1 MKLNRIILVATPLVL
16 AGAGSAVVGGY
27 FLARAHHRRMSG
39 RPDLGFIS
47 CNHCHQASLNRLPWA
62 KPRPHHDAP
71 GGIVVSPDGKTLFVA
86 LDDID
91 EVAAADVASLTV
103 TRRAKVPGGP
113 FGLALDAAGNRLFV
127 ACPHQDRVAVLDTR
141 DLKEQASIAV
151 GIRPTDVAYCQTP
164 AGERLIVPNSGS
176 NDISVLSVSP
186 LSELVRAAGGREPY
200 AVAVSGDGRRVYVA
214 NRMAVHDQMLSPPA
228 SEVTVL
234 DPANGHVLNREQLYS
249 AHLAEGITT
258 VPTRGWMLNSMIRV
272 RNLVPI
278 TQVKD
283 GWVMS
288 TGLAVSQEDGEVT
301 QIPLDEA
308 NAYFSDPSGIVASPD
323 GKRAY
328 VASGGADVVT
338 ILDLARLGEW
348 LTQADAATRSDAIL
362 DMTLSYRY
370 VIARIPTGCNPKHLA
385 LSPDGRRLFVAERL
399 DDRVLVVDTTS
410 LKPVGRIVLGD
421 GGRNDPI
428 RQGERVFT
436 RARYTFQ
443 GQFSCRS
450 CHPDG
455 QVDGLSYDFDGSGIG
470 DSLLDNRSLCGVA
483 GTDPFKWN
491 GKNPTLQFQDGPRF
505 ARVLMRTDPI
515 PSPQLD
521 ELATF
526 LEHLPPTRTIPWSRV
541 GQPLTP
547 AEERGRKLFF
557 ATQRTDG
564 TPIPLA
570 LRCQTCH
577 RPPLFT
583 DRLLRSVGTKAPR
596 DASGMFD
603 TPHLIGI
610 GASAPY
616 LHDGRAKTLEEI
628 WTTYQKDDLHG
639 VSSYWSKEQLNDLV
653 EYLKTL

>member
-1 MKLNRIILVATPLVL
+1 MKLKRLMLVATPLML
-16 AGAGSAVVGGY
+16 AGAGLVVGGR
-27 FLARAHHRRMSG
+27 FALRVHQRRMSG
-39 RPDLGFIS
+39 RPDLDLVS
-47 CNHCHQASLNRLPWA
+47 CNHCHGVRLEKLPWA
-62 KPRPHHDAP
+62 RRRPHHDAP
-71 GGIVVSPDGKTLFVA
+71 GGMAVSPDGRTLFIA
-86 LDDID
+86 LDDVD
-91 EVAAADVASLTV
+91 EVAEADVASLTV
-103 TRRAKVPGGP
+103 TRRVQVPGGP
-113 FGLALDAAGNRLFV
+113 FGLALDATGERLFV
-127 ACPHQDRVAVLDTR
+127 ACPHQDRVAVLATH
-141 DLKEQASIAV
+141 DLKEQASIEV
-151 GIRPTDVAYCQTP
+151 GIRPTDVAYCRTP

-176 NDISVLSVSP
+176 DDISVLSVSP
-186 LSELVRAAGGREPY
+186 LSELRRTAGGREPY
-200 AVAVSGDGRRVYVA
+200 AVAVAGNGRRVYVA
-214 NRMAVHDQMLSPPA
+214 NRVAVHDQMLSPPA

-234 DPANGHVLNREQLYS
+234 DPANGHVLNRQKLHS
-249 AHLAEGITT
+249 AHLAEGIAP
-258 VPTRGWMLNSMIRV
+258 VPTRGWMLNTLVRV

-288 TGLAVSQEDGEVT
+288 TGLAISQEDGAVT

-308 NAYFSDPSGIVASPD
+308 NAYFSDPSGVVASPD
-323 GKRAY
+323 GRRAY
-328 VASGGADVVT
+328 VASGGADLVT
-338 ILDLARLGEW
+338 VLDLDRLGAW
-348 LTQADAATRSDAIL
+348 LTQADAAARSDAIG
-362 DMTLSYRY
+362 DMALSHRY
-370 VIARIPTGCNPKHLA
+370 VIARIPTGCNPRHLA

-399 DDRVLVVDTTS
+399 DDRVLVVDTADF
-410 LKPVGRIVLGD
+410 KPIGRIVLGD
-421 GGRNDPI
+421 GGLNDPI
-428 RQGERVFT
+428 RRGERVFT

-455 QVDGLSYDFDGSGIG
+455 RVDGLSYDFDGSGIG

-483 GTDPFKWN
+483 GTAPFKWN
-491 GKNPTLQFQDGPRF
+491 GRNPTLQFQDGPRF

-515 PSPQLD
+515 PPEQLD
-521 ELATF
+521 DLATF
-526 LEHLPPTRTIPWSRV
+526 IEHLPPTRTIPWSRT
-541 GQPLTP
+541 GKPLMP

-570 LRCQTCH
+570 LQCQTCH

-596 DASGMFD
+596 DATGMFD
-603 TPHLIGI
+603 TPHLLGI

-616 LHDGRAKTLEEI
+616 LHDGRAKTLEEL
-628 WTTYQKDDLHG
+628 WTTYQKNDQHG

>member
-1 MKLNRIILVATPLVL
+1 MKLKRIILVATPLVL
-16 AGAGSAVVGGY
+16 AGASVGGP
-27 FLARAHHRRMSG
+27 FGLRAHERLKSG
-39 RPDLGFIS
+39 RPDLGFIN
-47 CNHCHQASLNRLPWA
+47 CNHCHQSSLARLPWA

-71 GGIVVSPDGKTLFVA
+71 GGIVVSRDGRTLFVA
-86 LDDID
+86 LDDRD
-91 EVAAADVASLTV
+91 EVAEADVNSLTV

-113 FGLALDAAGNRLFV
+113 FGLALDAAGERLFV
-127 ACPHQDRVAVLDTR
+127 ACAHHDRVAVLDTR
-141 DLKEQASIAV
+141 DLKEQASIEV
-151 GIRPTDVAYCQTP
+151 GIRPTDVVYCRTP
-164 AGERLIVPNSGS
+164 SGERLIVANSGS
-176 NDISVLSVSP
+176 DDISVLSVSP
-186 LSELVRAAGGREPY
+186 LAELVRQASGREPY
-200 AVAVSGDGRRVYVA
+200 AVAVSSDSRRVYVA
-214 NRMAVHDQMLSPPA
+214 NRMAVHDQLLSPPA

-234 DPANGHVLNREQLYS
+234 DPANGHVVDREQLYS

-258 VPTRGWMLNSMIRV
+258 VPARGWILNPLVRV

-288 TGLAVSQEDGEVT
+288 TGLAISQEDGQVT
-301 QIPLDEA
+301 QIPMDEA
-308 NAYFSDPSGIVASPD
+308 NAYFPDPSGIVASPD

-328 VASGGADVVT
+328 VASGGSDVVT
-338 ILDLARLGEW
+338 VLDLDWLGAW
-348 LTQADAATRSDAIL
+348 LAKADAASRRDAIR
-362 DMTLSYRY
+362 DMALSYRY
-370 VIARIPTGCNPKHLA
+370 VVARIPTGCNPKHLA
-385 LSPDGRRLFVAERL
+385 LSPDGRLLFVAERL
-399 DDRVLVVDTTS
+399 DDCVLVVDTTS
-410 LKPVGRIVLGD
+410 LKPIGRIVLGD

-436 RARYTFQ
+436 RAKYTFQ
-443 GQFSCRS
+443 GQFACRS

-455 QVDGLSYDFDGSGIG
+455 HVDGLSYDFDGSGIG
-470 DSLLDNRSLCGVA
+470 DNLLDNRSLCGVA
-483 GTDPFKWN
+483 GTEPFKWN

-505 ARVLMRTDPI
+505 ARVLMRTDPM
-515 PSPQLD
+515 PSAQLD

-541 GQPLTP
+541 GQPLTL

-564 TPIPLA
+564 TPIPVA
-570 LRCQTCH
+570 FQCPTCH

-583 DRLLRSVGTKAPR
+583 DRLLRSVGTQEAR
-596 DASGMFD
+596 DPKGLFD
-603 TPHLIGI
+603 TPHLIGV

-653 EYLKTL
+653 EYLKTI

>member
-1 MKLNRIILVATPLVL
+1 MKLKRIILVATPLML
-16 AGAGSAVVGGY
+16 AGAGAAVGRY
-27 FLARAHHRRMSG
+27 FLAPAHERRTSG
-39 RPDLGFIS
+39 RPNLGFVS
-47 CNHCHQASLNRLPWA
+47 CNHCHGVRLDRLPWA

-71 GGIVVSPDGKTLFVA
+71 GGIVVSPDGQMLFIA
-86 LDDID
+86 LDDVD
-91 EVAAADVASLTV
+91 EVAEADVTSVTV
-103 TRRAKVPGGP
+103 TRRTKVPGGP
-113 FGLALDAAGNRLFV
+113 FGLALDATGKRLFV
-127 ACPHQDRVAVLDTR
+127 ACRHQDRVAVLDTR

-176 NDISVLSVSP
+176 DDISVLSVSP
-186 LSELVRAAGGREPY
+186 LRELNRPAAGREPY
-200 AVAVSGDGRRVYVA
+200 AVAVSGDGQRVYIA
-214 NRMAVHDQMLSPPA
+214 NRMAVHDQMLTPPA

-234 DPANGHVLNREQLYS
+234 DPANGHVLDREELHS
-249 AHLAEGITT
+249 AHMAEGITK
-258 VPTRGWMLNSMIRV
+258 VPTRGWILNSLVRV

-288 TGLAVSQEDGEVT
+288 SGLAISQKDGEVT
-301 QIPLDEA
+301 QISLDGA
-308 NAYFSDPSGIVASPD
+308 NAYFADPSGVVASPD

-338 ILDLARLGEW
+338 VLDLEWLGAW
-348 LTQADAATRSDAIL
+348 LTQADAAARSDAVAS
-362 DMTLSYRY
+362 MALSYRY
-370 VIARIPTGCNPKHLA
+370 VIARIPTGCNPRHLA

-399 DDRVLVVDTTS
+399 EDRVLVVDTTS
-410 LKPVGRIVLGD
+410 LKPIGRIVLGD
-421 GGRNDPI
+421 GGLNDPI
-428 RQGERVFT
+428 RRGERVFT

-455 QVDGLSYDFDGSGIG
+455 HVDGLSYDFDGSGIG

-483 GTDPFKWN
+483 GTAPFKWN
-491 GKNPTLQFQDGPRF
+491 GKNPTLQFQCGPRF

-515 PSPQLD
+515 PPRQLD

-526 LEHLPPTRTIPWSRV
+526 IEHLPPTRTIPWSRV
-541 GQPLTP
+541 GKPLTP

-557 ATQRTDG
+557 AMQRPDG

-583 DRLLRSVGTKAPR
+583 DRLLRSVGTKTPR
-596 DASGMFD
+596 DASDMFD
-603 TPHLIGI
+603 TPHLVGI

-616 LHDGRAKTLEEI
+616 LHDGRARTLEEL
-628 WTTYQKDDLHG
+628 WTTYQKNDLHG

>member
-1 MKLNRIILVATPLVL
+1 MKLRRIFLIATPLVL

-27 FLARAHHRRMSG
+27 FGLRAHQRRTSG
-39 RPDLGFIS
+39 RPDLGFVS
-47 CNHCHQASLNRLPWA
+47 CSHCHGVSLAKLPWA
-62 KPRPHHDAP
+62 HRRPHHDSP
-71 GGIVVSPDGKTLFVA
+71 GGIVVSPDGKTLFIA
-86 LDDID
+86 LDDMD

-141 DLKEQASIAV
+141 DLKEQDSLAV
-151 GIRPTDVAYCQTP
+151 GVRPTDVAYCQTP
-164 AGERLIVPNSGS
+164 VGERLIVSNSGS
-176 NDISVLSVSP
+176 DDISVLSVSP
-186 LSELVRAAGGREPY
+186 LSELVRTAGGREPY

-234 DPANGHVLNREQLYS
+234 DAANGHILDRKVLHS

-258 VPTRGWMLNSMIRV
+258 VPARRWTLNSMVRV

-288 TGLAVSQEDGEVT
+288 GGLAISEENGQVT
-301 QIPLDEA
+301 QVPLDEA
-308 NAYFSDPSGIVASPD
+308 NAYFADPSGVVASPD

-338 ILDLARLGEW
+338 VLDLDRLGAW
-348 LTQADAATRSDAIL
+348 LIKADAAARSDAIG
-362 DMTLSYRY
+362 DMALSYRY
-370 VIARIPTGCNPKHLA
+370 VVARIPTGCNPRHLA

-399 DDRVLVVDTTS
+399 EDRVLIVDTTN
-410 LKPVGRIVLGD
+410 LKPIGRIVLGD
-421 GGRNDPI
+421 GGKNDPI

-455 QVDGLSYDFDGSGIG
+455 HVDGLSYDFDGSGIG
-470 DSLLDNRSLCGVA
+470 DNLLDNRSLCGVA
-483 GTDPFKWN
+483 GTAPFKWN
-491 GKNPTLQFQDGPRF
+491 GKNPTLQFQCGPRF

-515 PSPQLD
+515 PPAQLD

-526 LEHLPPTRTIPWSRV
+526 LEHLPPTRAIPWSQV
-541 GQPLTP
+541 GRPLTP
-547 AEERGRKLFF
+547 AQERGRKLFF

-570 LRCQTCH
+570 LQCQTCH

-583 DRLLRSVGTKAPR
+583 DRLLRSVGTKAAR

-603 TPHLIGI
+603 TPHLVGI

-639 VSSYWSKEQLNDLV
+639 VSSYWSKEQLNNLV

>member
-1 MKLNRIILVATPLVL
+1 MKLRRIILVATSLVL
-16 AGAGSAVVGGY
+16 AGAALTEGGY
-27 FLARAHHRRMSG
+27 VAARTHQRRMSG
-39 RPDLGFIS
+39 KPNLDVVS
-47 CNHCHQASLNRLPWA
+47 CNHCHLRSLDGLPWA
-62 KPRPHHDAP
+62 KGRPHHDAP
-71 GGIVVSPDGKTLFVA
+71 GGIVVSPDGKTLYIA
-86 LDDID
+86 LDDVD
-91 EVAAADVASLTV
+91 EVAEADATSLTV

-113 FGLALDAAGNRLFV
+113 FGLALDTEGKRLFV

-176 NDISVLSVSP
+176 DDVSVLSVSP
-186 LSELVRAAGGREPY
+186 MSELLRTEAGREPY
-200 AVAVSGDGRRVYVA
+200 AVAVSGDGQRVLVA
-214 NRMAVHDQMLSPPA
+214 NRLAVHDGLLSPPA
-228 SEVTVL
+228 SEVTVI
-234 DPANGHVLNREQLYS
+234 DAASGHVVNRQTLAS
-249 AHLAEGITT
+249 AHMAEGIAT
-258 VPTRGWMLNSMIRV
+258 VSARKWALSSMIRV

-288 TGLAVSQEDGEVT
+288 TGLAICEEGGAVT
-301 QIPLDEA
+301 QIPLDDA
-308 NAYFSDPSGIVASPD
+308 NAYFADPSGVVASPD

-328 VASGGADVVT
+328 VAAGGADVVT
-338 ILDLARLGEW
+338 VVDLDWLGTWLARS
-348 LTQADAATRSDAIL
+348 DAATRNDAIR
-362 DMTLSYRY
+362 DMALSCHY
-370 VIARIPTGCNPKHLA
+370 VVARIPTGCNPRHLA

-399 DDRVLVVDTTS
+399 DDRVLVVDTDTF
-410 LKPVGRIVLGD
+410 KPIGRIVLGD
-421 GGRNDPI
+421 GGHGDPV
-428 RQGERVFT
+428 REGERVFT

-455 QVDGLSYDFDGSGIG
+455 HVDGLSYDFDGSGIG
-470 DSLLDNRSLCGVA
+470 DNLLDNRSLCGVA

-526 LEHLPPTRTIPWSRV
+526 IQHLPPTRTIPWSRV
-541 GQPLTP
+541 GQPLTI

-557 ATQRTDG
+557 ATKQTDG
-564 TPIPLA
+564 TPIPRA
-570 LRCQTCH
+570 LQCQTCH

-583 DRLLRSVGTKAPR
+583 DRLIRSVGTQSPR
-596 DASGMFD
+596 DPAGFD

-628 WTTYQKDDLHG
+628 WTVYQKDDLHG
-639 VSSYWSKEQLNDLV
+639 VSSYWSKQQLNDLV

>member
-1 MKLNRIILVATPLVL
+1 MNSKKLILVATSLILVG
-16 AGAGSAVVGGY
+16 AGAAVGGR
-27 FLARAHHRRMSG
+27 FGLRAHERLRSG
-39 RPDLGFIS
+39 RPDLDFVS
-47 CNHCHQASLNRLPWA
+47 CNHCHGVSLEKLPWA
-62 KPRPHHDAP
+62 QSRPHYNAP
-71 GGIVVSPDGKTLFVA
+71 GGIAISRDGKRLFIA
-86 LDDID
+86 LDDMD
-91 EVAAADVASLTV
+91 EIAEADVTSLAV

-113 FGLALDAAGNRLFV
+113 FGLALDATGQRLFV
-127 ACPHQDRVAVLDTR
+127 ACPNQDRVAVLDTIN
-141 DLKEQASIAV
+141 LKEQASVEV
-151 GIRPTDVAYCQTP
+151 GIRPTGIAYCQTP
-164 AGERLIVPNSGS
+164 DGERLIVTNSGS
-176 NDISVLSVSP
+176 DDISVLSVSP
-186 LSELVRAAGGREPY
+186 LSELIRPAAGREPY
-200 AVAVSGDGRRVYVA
+200 AVAVSSDGRQVYVA
-214 NRMAVHDQMLSPPA
+214 NRMAVRDQMLAPPA

-234 DPANGHVLNREQLYS
+234 DPANGHILDRKQLKS

-258 VPTRGWMLNSMIRV
+258 VPVRGWTLNSLVRV

-288 TGLAVSQEDGEVT
+288 SGVAISGKDGAVT

-328 VASGGADVVT
+328 VAAGGADVVT
-338 ILDLARLGEW
+338 VLDLDRLAAW
-348 LTQADAATRSDAIL
+348 LAQADASARDDAIANL
-362 DMTLSYRY
+362 ALSYHY
-370 VIARIPTGCNPKHLA
+370 VVARIPTGCNPRQLA

-399 DDRVLVVDTTS
+399 DDRVLVVDTTT
-410 LKPVGRIVLGD
+410 LKLIGRIELGD
-421 GGRNDPI
+421 GGKNDPI

-455 QVDGLSYDFDGSGIG
+455 HVDGLAYDFDGSGVG
-470 DSLLDNRSLCGVA
+470 DNLLDNRSLAGVA
-483 GTDPFKWN
+483 GTAPFKWS
-491 GKNPTLQFQDGPRF
+491 GKNPTLQYQCGVRF

-515 PSPQLD
+515 PSAQLD

-526 LEHLPPTRTIPWSRV
+526 IEHLPPTRTIPWSRV

-547 AEERGRKLFF
+547 AQESGRKLFF
-557 ATQRTDG
+557 AKQQTNG

-570 LRCQTCH
+570 LQCQTCH

-616 LHDGRAKTLEEI
+616 LHDGRAKTLEEL
-628 WTTYQKDDLHG
+628 WTTYQKDDQHG

-653 EYLKTL
+653 EFLKTL

>member
-1 MKLNRIILVATPLVL
+1 MV
-16 AGAGSAVVGGY
+16 
-27 FLARAHHRRMSG
+27 
-39 RPDLGFIS
+39 
-47 CNHCHQASLNRLPWA
+47 
-62 KPRPHHDAP
+62 
-71 GGIVVSPDGKTLFVA
+71 
-86 LDDID
+86 
-91 EVAAADVASLTV
+91 
-103 TRRAKVPGGP
+103 
-113 FGLALDAAGNRLFV
+113 
-127 ACPHQDRVAVLDTR
+127 
-141 DLKEQASIAV
+141 
-151 GIRPTDVAYCQTP
+151 
-164 AGERLIVPNSGS
+164 
-176 NDISVLSVSP
+176 
-186 LSELVRAAGGREPY
+186 
-200 AVAVSGDGRRVYVA
+200 
-214 NRMAVHDQMLSPPA
+214 
-228 SEVTVL
+228 
-234 DPANGHVLNREQLYS
+234 
-249 AHLAEGITT
+249 
-258 VPTRGWMLNSMIRV
+258 RV

-288 TGLAVSQEDGEVT
+288 TGLAISQEDGEVT

-338 ILDLARLGEW
+338 VLDLDWLSAW
-348 LTQADAATRSDAIL
+348 LTQADAAARSDAIG
-362 DMTLSYRY
+362 DMALSYRY
-370 VIARIPTGCNPKHLA
+370 VIARIPTGCNPRHLA
-385 LSPDGRRLFVAERL
+385 LSTDGRRLFVAERL

-410 LKPVGRIVLGD
+410 LKPIGRIVLGD

-455 QVDGLSYDFDGSGIG
+455 RVDGLSYDFDGSGIG

-483 GTDPFKWN
+483 GTAPFKWN

-515 PSPQLD
+515 PSAQLD

-526 LEHLPPTRTIPWSRV
+526 IEHLPPTRTIPWSQV
-541 GQPLTP
+541 GRPLTP
-547 AEERGRKLFF
+547 AQERGRKLFF

-570 LRCQTCH
+570 LQCQTCH

-603 TPHLIGI
+603 TPHLLGI

-616 LHDGRAKTLEEI
+616 LHDGRAKTLEEL

>member
-1 MKLNRIILVATPLVL
+1 MKLERIILVGTSLVL
-16 AGAGSAVVGGY
+16 AGAGAAVGGY
-27 FLARAHHRRMSG
+27 FGLRAHHRWMSG
-39 RPDLGFIS
+39 RPDLGFVS
-47 CNHCHQASLNRLPWA
+47 CNHCHRVSLAKLPWA
-62 KPRPHHDAP
+62 QPRPHHDAP
-71 GGIVVSPDGKTLFVA
+71 GGIVVSPDGKTLFIA
-86 LDDID
+86 LDDVD
-91 EVAAADVASLTV
+91 EVVEADVASLTV

-113 FGLALDAAGNRLFV
+113 FGLALDAAGQRLFV
-127 ACPHQDRVAVLDTR
+127 ACPHQDRVAVLDML

-176 NDISVLSVSP
+176 DDISVLSVSP
-186 LSELVRAAGGREPY
+186 LSELVRTAAGREPY
-200 AVAVSGDGRRVYVA
+200 AVAVSGDGRRVCVA
-214 NRMAVHDQMLSPPA
+214 NRVAVHDQMLSPPA

-234 DPANGHVLNREQLYS
+234 DPANGHVLDRQKLYS
-249 AHLAEGITT
+249 AHLAEGITQ
-258 VPTRGWMLNSMIRV
+258 VPTRGWVLNSLVRV

-288 TGLAVSQEDGEVT
+288 SGVAISQDDGEVT

-338 ILDLARLGEW
+338 VLDLDWLSAW
-348 LTQADAATRSDAIL
+348 LTQADAAARSDAIG
-362 DMTLSYRY
+362 DMALSYRY
-370 VIARIPTGCNPKHLA
+370 VIARIPTGCNPRHLA
-385 LSPDGRRLFVAERL
+385 LSTDGRRLFVAERL

-410 LKPVGRIVLGD
+410 LKPIGRIVLGD

-455 QVDGLSYDFDGSGIG
+455 RVDGLSYDFDGSGIG

-483 GTDPFKWN
+483 GTAPFKWN

-515 PSPQLD
+515 PTRQLD

-526 LEHLPPTRTIPWSRV
+526 IEHLPPTRTIPWSRV
-541 GQPLTP
+541 GKPLTP
-547 AEERGRKLFF
+547 AEERGRRLFF
-557 ATQRTDG
+557 ANQQPDG

-616 LHDGRAKTLEEI
+616 LHDGRAKTLEEL
-628 WTTYQKDDLHG
+628 WTTYQKNDLHG

>member
-1 MKLNRIILVATPLVL
+1 MKLKRIILIAMPLVL
-16 AGAGSAVVGGY
+16 AGAGSAVGGY
-27 FLARAHHRRMSG
+27 FVARAHHRRMSG
-39 RPDLGFIS
+39 IPRLGFIS
-47 CNHCHQASLNRLPWA
+47 CNHCHQASLNKLPWA

-71 GGIVVSPDGKTLFVA
+71 GGIAVSPDGKTLFIA
-86 LDDID
+86 LDDMD
-91 EVAAADVASLTV
+91 EVAEADVTSLTV
-103 TRRAKVPGGP
+103 TRRTKVPGGP
-113 FGLALDAAGNRLFV
+113 FGLALDATGKRLFA
-127 ACPHQDRVAVLDTR
+127 ACRHQDRVAVLDTR
-141 DLKEQASIAV
+141 DLKEQASITV
-151 GIRPTDVAYCQTP
+151 GIRPTDVVYCQTP

-176 NDISVLSVSP
+176 DDISVLSVSP
-186 LSELVRAAGGREPY
+186 LRELVRTAAGREPY
-200 AVAVSGDGRRVYVA
+200 AVAASGDGRRVYVA

-228 SEVTVL
+228 SELTVL
-234 DPANGHVLNREQLYS
+234 DPADGHVLDREALHS
-249 AHLAEGITT
+249 AHLAEGITQ
-258 VPTRGWMLNSMIRV
+258 VPTRGWMLNSLVRV

-288 TGLAVSQEDGEVT
+288 GGLAISQEDGEVT

-308 NAYFSDPSGIVASPD
+308 NAYFADPSGVVASPD
-323 GKRAY
+323 GNRAY

-338 ILDLARLGEW
+338 VLDLDRLGAW
-348 LTQADAATRSDAIL
+348 LTQADAAARSDAIG
-362 DMTLSYRY
+362 DMALSYRY
-370 VIARIPTGCNPKHLA
+370 VVARIPTGCNPRHLA

-399 DDRVLVVDTTS
+399 EDRVLVVDTTS
-410 LKPVGRIVLGD
+410 LKPIGLIVLGD
-421 GGRNDPI
+421 GGLIDPI
-428 RQGERVFT
+428 RRGERVFT

-455 QVDGLSYDFDGSGIG
+455 HVDGLSYDFDGSGIG
-470 DSLLDNRSLCGVA
+470 DNLLDNRSLCGVA
-483 GTDPFKWN
+483 GTAPFKWN
-491 GKNPTLQFQDGPRF
+491 GKNPTLQFQCGPRF

-515 PSPQLD
+515 PSAQLD

-526 LEHLPPTRTIPWSRV
+526 IEHLPPTRTIPWSRV

-547 AEERGRKLFF
+547 AEEHGRKLFF
-557 ATQRTDG
+557 ATQRPDG
-564 TPIPLA
+564 TPIPQPLQ
-570 LRCQTCH
+570 CPTCH

-583 DRLLRSVGTKAPR
+583 DRLLRSVGTQEAR
-596 DASGMFD
+596 DPKGMFD

>member
-1 MKLNRIILVATPLVL
+1 MKLNRIILVATLLVL
-16 AGAGSAVVGGY
+16 AGAGASVGG
-27 FLARAHHRRMSG
+27 FFGLRAHERLRSG
-39 RPDLGFIS
+39 KPELGFIS
-47 CNHCHQASLNRLPWA
+47 CNHCHQSSLATLPWA

-71 GGIVVSPDGKTLFVA
+71 GGIVVSPDGKTLFIA
-86 LDDID
+86 LDDMD
-91 EVAAADVASLTV
+91 EVAEADVTSLAV

-113 FGLALDAAGNRLFV
+113 FGLALDAAGQRLFV

-141 DLKEQASIAV
+141 DLEEKASIEV
-151 GIRPTDVAYCQTP
+151 GVRPTAVAYCQIP
-164 AGERLIVPNSGS
+164 SGERLIVPNSGS
-176 NDISVLSVSP
+176 DDISVLSVSP
-186 LSELVRAAGGREPY
+186 LSELVRQAAGREPY
-200 AVAVSGDGRRVYVA
+200 AVAVSGDGRHVYVA
-214 NRMAVHDQMLSPPA
+214 NRMAVHDKLMSPPA
-228 SEVTVL
+228 SEVTVI
-234 DPANGHVLNREQLYS
+234 DPANGHVLDREQLHS
-249 AHLAEGITT
+249 AHLAEGITE
-258 VPTRGWMLNSMIRV
+258 VPSRGWMLNSLVRV

-288 TGLAVSQEDGEVT
+288 AGLAISQEDSEVT

-308 NAYFSDPSGIVASPD
+308 NAYFSDPSGVVASPD

-338 ILDLARLGEW
+338 VLDLDQLSAW
-348 LTQADAATRSDAIL
+348 LTHADAAARSDAIL
-362 DMTLSYRY
+362 DMALSCRY
-370 VIARIPTGCNPKHLA
+370 VIARIPTGCDPKHLA

-399 DDRVLVVDTTS
+399 DDCVLVVDTAS

-436 RARYTFQ
+436 RAKYTFQ

-455 QVDGLSYDFDGSGIG
+455 HVDGLSYDFDGSGVG
-470 DSLLDNRSLCGVA
+470 DNLLDNRSLCGVA
-483 GTDPFKWN
+483 GTAPFKWN
-491 GKNPTLQFQDGPRF
+491 GKNPTLQFQCGLRF

-515 PSPQLD
+515 PSAQLD

-526 LEHLPPTRTIPWSRV
+526 IEHLPPTRTIPWSRV
-541 GQPLTP
+541 GQPLTLT
-547 AEERGRKLFF
+547 EERGRKLFY
-557 ATQRTDG
+557 AMQQTDG
-564 TPIPLA
+564 TPIPRA
-570 LRCQTCH
+570 LQCQTCH

-583 DRLLRSVGTKAPR
+583 DRLLRSVGTQEAR
-596 DASGMFD
+596 DPKGKFD

-610 GASAPY
+610 GSSAPY

-628 WTTYQKDDLHG
+628 WTTYQKDDMHG
-639 VSSYWSKEQLNDLV
+639 VSSYWSKDQLNDLV

>member
-1 MKLNRIILVATPLVL
+1 
-16 AGAGSAVVGGY
+16 
-27 FLARAHHRRMSG
+27 
-39 RPDLGFIS
+39 
-47 CNHCHQASLNRLPWA
+47 
-62 KPRPHHDAP
+62 
-71 GGIVVSPDGKTLFVA
+71 
-86 LDDID
+86 
-91 EVAAADVASLTV
+91 
-103 TRRAKVPGGP
+103 
-113 FGLALDAAGNRLFV
+113 
-127 ACPHQDRVAVLDTR
+127 
-141 DLKEQASIAV
+141 
-151 GIRPTDVAYCQTP
+151 
-164 AGERLIVPNSGS
+164 
-176 NDISVLSVSP
+176 
-186 LSELVRAAGGREPY
+186 
-200 AVAVSGDGRRVYVA
+200 
-214 NRMAVHDQMLSPPA
+214 MAVHEALMSPPA
-228 SEVTVL
+228 SEVTVI
-234 DPANGHVLNREQLYS
+234 DPANGHVLDREQLHS
-249 AHLAEGITT
+249 AHLAEGITE
-258 VPTRGWMLNSMIRV
+258 VPTRGWMLNPLVRV

-288 TGLAVSQEDGEVT
+288 TGVAISQEDGEVT

-308 NAYFSDPSGIVASPD
+308 NAYFSDPSGVVASPD

-338 ILDLARLGEW
+338 VLDLDRLAAW
-348 LTQADAATRSDAIL
+348 LTEANAVARNEAIL
-362 DMTLSYRY
+362 DMALSSRY
-370 VIARIPTGCNPKHLA
+370 VVARIPTGCNPRHLG

-399 DDRVLVVDTTS
+399 DDRVLVVDTAS

-436 RARYTFQ
+436 RAKYTFQ
-443 GQFSCRS
+443 SQFSCRS

-455 QVDGLSYDFDGSGIG
+455 HVDGLSYDFDGSGVG
-470 DSLLDNRSLCGVA
+470 DNLLDNRSLCGVA
-483 GTDPFKWN
+483 GTAPFKWN

-526 LEHLPPTRTIPWSRV
+526 LEHLPPTRTLPWNRV
-541 GQPLTP
+541 GRPLTP
-547 AEERGRKLFF
+547 AEERGRKLFY
-557 ATQRTDG
+557 AAKQTDG
-564 TPIPLA
+564 TPIPVA
-570 LRCQTCH
+570 LQCQTCH

-583 DRLLRSVGTKAPR
+583 DRLLRSVGTAPTPEFKA
-596 DASGMFD
+596 GVD
-603 TPHLIGI
+603 TPHLLGI

-653 EYLKTL
+653 DYLKTL

>member
-1 MKLNRIILVATPLVL
+1 MKSNRIILVATSLVL
-16 AGAGSAVVGGY
+16 AGAGAAVGGR
-27 FLARAHHRRMSG
+27 FGLRAHERLRSG

-47 CNHCHQASLNRLPWA
+47 CNHCHQSSLATLPWA

-71 GGIVVSPDGKTLFVA
+71 GGIVVSPDGKTLFIA
-86 LDDID
+86 LDDMD
-91 EVAAADVASLTV
+91 EVAEADVKSLTV
-103 TRRAKVPGGP
+103 TRRTKVPGGP
-113 FGLALDAAGNRLFV
+113 FGLALDATGQRLFV

-141 DLKEQASIAV
+141 DLNEQASIDV
-151 GIRPTDVAYCQTP
+151 GVRPTAVAYCQTP
-164 AGERLIVPNSGS
+164 SGERLIVPNSGS
-176 NDISVLSVSP
+176 DDISVLSVSP
-186 LSELVRAAGGREPY
+186 LSELVRQAAGREPY
-200 AVAVSGDGRRVYVA
+200 AAAVSGDGRRVYVA
-214 NRMAVHDQMLSPPA
+214 NRMAIHDQMLSPPA
-228 SEVTVL
+228 SEVTVI
-234 DPANGHVLNREQLYS
+234 DPANGRVLDREQLHS
-249 AHLAEGITT
+249 AHLAEGITQ
-258 VPTRGWMLNSMIRV
+258 VPTRGWMLNSLVRV

-288 TGLAVSQEDGEVT
+288 TGLAISQENGEVT

-308 NAYFSDPSGIVASPD
+308 NAYFSDPSGVVASPD

-338 ILDLARLGEW
+338 VLDLDRLGAW
-348 LTQADAATRSDAIL
+348 LTQADAAARSDAIL
-362 DMTLSYRY
+362 DMALSCRY
-370 VIARIPTGCNPKHLA
+370 VIARIPTGCDPKHMA

-436 RARYTFQ
+436 RAKYTFQ

-455 QVDGLSYDFDGSGIG
+455 HVDGLSYDFDGSGVG
-470 DSLLDNRSLCGVA
+470 DNLLDNRSLCGVA
-483 GTDPFKWN
+483 GTAPFKWN
-491 GKNPTLQFQDGPRF
+491 GKNPTLQFQCGPRF

-515 PSPQLD
+515 PSAQLD

-526 LEHLPPTRTIPWSRV
+526 IEHLPPTRTIPWNRV
-541 GQPLTP
+541 GKPLTP
-547 AEERGRKLFF
+547 TEERGRKLFY
-557 ATQRTDG
+557 ATQQTDG
-564 TPIPLA
+564 TPIRQA
-570 LRCQTCH
+570 LQCQTCH

-583 DRLLRSVGTKAPR
+583 DRLLRSVGTQEAR
-596 DASGMFD
+596 DPKGLFD

-628 WTTYQKDDLHG
+628 WTTYQKDDKHG